1 MAYPRHQPPDEDPAT
16 EPKPSGATAISAA
29 VLALLGGAVACAGL
43 VLGLTTLLSRTPRFG
58 PAFLGLGISIV
69 LAGLLLPGGILLLRK
84 KPLGRQLV
92 IAGSSLAIVLY
103 LGFLVLVLSGAVGG
117 FAGVGAA
124 AVLLFLVPAVATLVL
139 AAAAP
144 TARWLTV
151 VARTR
156 ERYPPRYPPRQGGRP
171 SGW

>member
-1 MAYPRHQPPDEDPAT
+1 MAYPRGQSPDE
-16 EPKPSGATAISAA
+16 EPKPSGATAVTAA
-29 VLALLGGAVACAGL
+29 VLALLGGVVACAGL

-84 KPLGRQLV
+84 RTLGRQLV
-92 IAGSSLAIVLY
+92 VAGSSLAIVLY

-124 AVLLFLVPAVATLVL
+124 AVFLFLVPAVVTLVL
-139 AAAAP
+139 AIVAP
-144 TARWLTV
+144 TARWLSV
-151 VARTR
+151 GGRTR